1 MDTAQEALFR
11 DMLNH
16 GWFTESYGDVESPTG
31 YFGYVVN
38 AWGEYNEVRNN
49 FFDTISAY
57 GDVAPM
63 DFYGVYSAWINS
75 DGIVT
80 IHRHGDYEPDRTVP
94 AIGIYETPV
103 VREAMELFKMN
114 SDYYSDWAD
123 S

>member
-11 DMLNH
+11 VMLSH

-63 DFYGVYSAWINS
+63 DFYGVYSACIDSNGS
-75 DGIVT
+75 IY
-80 IHRHGDYEPDRTVP
+80 IHRHGDYVRTNTAVLGIEPTM
-94 AIGIYETPV
+94 PV
-103 VREAMELFKMN
+103 RHAMLTFANRQAE
-114 SDYYSDWAD
+114 YTEWAD
-123 S
+123 SE